1 MHPNHLVYVGVGA
14 NLGDAQATV
23 LQAVHQL
30 AKLKG
35 TTQCTA
41 AGLYRS
47 APVEASGPDFVN
59 TVVRLHTHLGALALL
74 DALQAMELDYG
85 RQRPYRNAPR
95 TLDLDVLLYDNE
107 VICTPRLQVPHPRM
121 HERAFV
127 LMPLAE
133 LAPQLQLK
141 QGNVATLARALSMQ
155 QKVTPLNLKGPCVR

>member
-1 MHPNHLVYVGVGA
+1 MHTHHVAYVGVGA
-14 NLGDAQATV
+14 NLGDAHATV
-23 LQAVHQL
+23 MQAVHQL
-30 AKLKG
+30 AKLTG
-35 TTQCTA
+35 VTQCAA

-74 DALQAMELDYG
+74 DALQALERDHG

-95 TLDLDVLLYDNE
+95 TLDLDLLLYDNE
-107 VICTPRLQVPHPRM
+107 VIATPRLQVPHPRM

-133 LAPQLQLK
+133 LAPQLQLE
-141 QGNVATLARALSMQ
+141 QGNVADLAQALSMQ
-155 QKVTPLNLKGPCVR
+155 QKVTPVNVKRSSVR